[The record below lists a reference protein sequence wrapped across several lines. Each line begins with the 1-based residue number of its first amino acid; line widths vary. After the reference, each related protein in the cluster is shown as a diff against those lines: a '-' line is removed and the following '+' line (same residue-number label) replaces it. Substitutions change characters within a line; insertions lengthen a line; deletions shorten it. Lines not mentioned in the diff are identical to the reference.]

1 MNDWRKQ
8 KIWPYA
14 AGNTPNLNDM
24 SEIRFYG
31 QWTEKGPSWAQEFL
45 KPSLTVPDQSM
56 TIAEIIAKYTRTG
69 LVPSSYLNT
78 DNGGLEASEV
88 GADPRAEW
96 NEAMVAAALAEK
108 DQAMAA
114 LAEPAEPAETQG
126 AEGGT
131 D

>member
-8 KIWPYA
+8 KFWPYEA
-14 AGNTPNLNDM
+14 ANTPNLNDM

-45 KPSLTVPDQSM
+45 KPSLTIPDQSM

-78 DNGGLEASEV
+78 DQGGNEASEIGV
-88 GADPRAEW
+88 DPMDEW
-96 NEAMVAAALAEK
+96 NESMVAAALAEK
-108 DQAMAA
+108 DQAAA
-114 LAEPAEPAETQG
+114 ASAEPAKPAETQA

-131 D
+131 E